1 MDEKTYQHLLGR
13 VRKRNMTLRN
23 GESADPTNEPEIPPP
38 TPAEM
43 TAMAASE
50 LKHSISTCVYNI
62 DSYAVSPD
70 KDDVT
75 LAVLQGYRAELI
87 NLRNLP
93 GSENVIN
100 AECKRLVDAVSDIL
114 DYQFRFETL

>member
-62 DSYAVSPD
+62 DSLLVARFTSSSRMRRASQRTDPACADRNWYRFLVCPRGRFFG
-70 KDDVT
+70 
-75 LAVLQGYRAELI
+75 VLL
-87 NLRNLP
+87 
-93 GSENVIN
+93 
-100 AECKRLVDAVSDIL
+100 
-114 DYQFRFETL
+114 